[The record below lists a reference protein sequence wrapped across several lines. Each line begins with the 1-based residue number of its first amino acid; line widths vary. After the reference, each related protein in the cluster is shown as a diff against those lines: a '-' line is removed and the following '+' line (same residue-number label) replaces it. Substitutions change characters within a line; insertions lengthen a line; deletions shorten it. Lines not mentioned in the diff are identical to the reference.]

1 MVIPIQK
8 SKDNFELTKFRP
20 ISVLPVLSNVLERIA
35 HDQLVPHLLKF
46 NLLSDRQSGFR
57 PQHSTQDVLVHVT
70 DCWHKAIDETKFT
83 AAAFLD
89 VSKAFDCVN
98 HDILLS
104 KLACYGVLDD
114 SLVWFAS
121 YLSCRRQRVRLQGL
135 FSTWGMVHAGVPQG
149 SILGPLLLSICMN
162 DLPSVVRGCQLNMY
176 ADDMELHCSNSDL
189 FSAQH
194 GLQTDLDSI
203 EFWLRTNQLSLNVG
217 KSHITLIGSR
227 QKLRDSD
234 LCVSINGRQLSRVP
248 SLKYLG
254 VYIDKHLTWQK
265 HTQYVYQRVQ
275 SRLHCLYRLCPLSDT
290 LLGRLYC
297 AFILPILDYCDI
309 VWSPSSVQYFKRLK
323 RVHSK
328 FCSLLSA
335 TQGFFIVL

>member
-1 MVIPIQK
+1 MVTSIQK
-8 SKDNFELTKFRP
+8 SKDNFELTNFRP
-20 ISVLPVLSNVLERIA
+20 ISILPVLSNVLERIA
-35 HDQLVPHLLKF
+35 HDQLVSHLLKF
-46 NLLSDRQSGFR
+46 NLLSDRQSGFC

-149 SILGPLLLSICMN
+149 SILGPLLFSICIN

-189 FSAQH
+189 FLAQH

-217 KSHITLIGSR
+217 KSHITLI
-227 QKLRDSD
+227 
-234 LCVSINGRQLSRVP
+234 VIFRV
-248 SLKYLG
+248 
-254 VYIDKHLTWQK
+254 VQK
-265 HTQYVYQRVQ
+265 HQPLQKIIKTQQCAHAEYLTAVVKRWKCVTNNRNG
-275 SRLHCLYRLCPLSDT
+275 SI
-290 LLGRLYC
+290 LL
-297 AFILPILDYCDI
+297 IL
-309 VWSPSSVQYFKRLK
+309 
-323 RVHSK
+323 
-328 FCSLLSA
+328 
-335 TQGFFIVL
+335 T